1 MGAPA
6 KAGGDT
12 VKCDIILCGVGGQG
26 VLTVGA
32 VIAMAAAA
40 DGLEVRQ
47 SEVHGMAQRGG
58 AVLSHLR
65 LSDTSV
71 AADLIPRGC
80 ADLILSMEPL
90 EGLRYLRWLKS
101 DGVLLSAEEPFLNIA
116 DYPSP
121 EILRAMLDKVPGARL
136 VPAQSLAQQ
145 SGNRRAVNMVMV
157 GAASIYLP
165 ISRLILRDTI
175 ARMFASKGN
184 DVVARNLDALEL
196 GAASAAAQARSSS

>member
-1 MGAPA
+1 MVAPT
-6 KAGGDT
+6 KTGGDA

-32 VIAMAAAA
+32 VIAMAAAD

-65 LSDTSV
+65 LADAPV

-90 EGLRYLRWLKS
+90 EGLRYLRWRKP

-116 DYPSP
+116 DYPSR
-121 EILRAMLDKVPGARL
+121 ETLRAMLDKVPGARL
-136 VPAQSLAQQ
+136 VPAEALAQQ

-157 GAASIYLP
+157 GAASVYLP
-165 ISRLILRDTI
+165 VSRSIIRDTI
-175 ARMFASKGN
+175 ARMFASKGD